1 MSAREDRGDSGTD
14 AIDDV
19 APVTPNDAPPSVRDA
34 RLEELDSVIA
44 LLDVAFERDPFVGW
58 LTRGDARA
66 RRRYVTLVTRRLIAP
81 RGRVFVD
88 HSLRAV
94 ALWMPPGGWNL
105 PLGAQLAMLPTLARV
120 VGPRRL
126 FRVAKV
132 SAAIEEGRPEA
143 HWYLALVG
151 TSPEA
156 RGAGLGSAVVEA
168 GLALARAEGVPA
180 LLETSN
186 SANVRWYER
195 FGFAIRRRLDPPDAP
210 PIWTLS
216 T

>member
-1 MSAREDRGDSGTD
+1 MSIREERQASGTD
-14 AIDDV
+14 ASADV
-19 APVTPNDAPPSVRDA
+19 EPVTFDDTTRAVRDA
-34 RLEELDSVIA
+34 RPEELDAVIA

-58 LTRGDARA
+58 LTRNDARA

-81 RGRVFVD
+81 RGRIFVD
-88 HSLRAV
+88 DSLRAV
-94 ALWMPPGGWNL
+94 ALWMPPGGWSL
-105 PLGAQLAMLPTLARV
+105 PLGTQLAMLPTLARV

-126 FRVAKV
+126 LHVARV

-151 TSPEA
+151 TIPTA
-156 RGAGLGSAVVEA
+156 RGTGLGSAVVEA

-195 FGFAIRRRLDPPDAP
+195 FGFAIRRRLDLPDTPPV
-210 PIWTLS
+210 WTLS

>member
-1 MSAREDRGDSGTD
+1 VSVREERQASGTD
-14 AIDDV
+14 ASADV
-19 APVTPNDAPPSVRDA
+19 EPVTSDDTTRAVRDA
-34 RLEELDSVIA
+34 RPDELDAVIA

-58 LTRGDARA
+58 LTRNDARA

-81 RGRVFVD
+81 RGRIFVD
-88 HSLRAV
+88 DSLRAV

-105 PLGAQLAMLPTLARV
+105 PLGTQLAMLPTLARV
-120 VGPRRL
+120 VGARRL
-126 FRVAKV
+126 FGVAKV

-156 RGAGLGSAVVEA
+156 RGTGLGSAVVEA
-168 GLALARAEGVPA
+168 GLALARADGVPA

-210 PIWTLS
+210 PVWTLS

>member
-1 MSAREDRGDSGTD
+1 VSVREERQASGTD
-14 AIDDV
+14 ASADV
-19 APVTPNDAPPSVRDA
+19 EPVTSDDTTRAVRDA
-34 RLEELDSVIA
+34 RPDELDAVIA
-44 LLDVAFERDPFVGW
+44 LLDVAVERDPFVGW
-58 LTRGDARA
+58 LTRNDARA

-81 RGRVFVD
+81 RGRIFVD
-88 HSLRAV
+88 DSLRAV

-105 PLGAQLAMLPTLARV
+105 PLGTQLAMLPTLARV
-120 VGPRRL
+120 VGARRL
-126 FRVAKV
+126 FGVAKV

-156 RGAGLGSAVVEA
+156 RGTGLGSAVVEA
-168 GLALARAEGVPA
+168 GLALARADGVPA

-210 PIWTLS
+210 PVWTLS

>member
-1 MSAREDRGDSGTD
+1 MSVRESRAESKDGAPCDSPSD
-14 AIDDV
+14 
-19 APVTPNDAPPSVRDA
+19 APVLPNGTVRDA
-34 RLEELDSVIA
+34 RPDELDAVIT

-58 LTRGDARA
+58 LTRNDARA

-81 RGRVFVD
+81 RGRIFVD
-88 HSLRAV
+88 DSLRAV

-105 PLGAQLAMLPTLARV
+105 PLGTQLAMLPTLARV
-120 VGPRRL
+120 VGARRL
-126 FRVAKV
+126 FGVAKV

-151 TSPEA
+151 TSPEV
-156 RGAGLGSAVVEA
+156 RGTGLGSAVVEA
-168 GLALARAEGVPA
+168 GLALARADGVPA

-210 PIWTLS
+210 PVWTLS

>member
-1 MSAREDRGDSGTD
+1 MSAREDRGDSGTV

-168 GLALARAEGVPA
+168 GLALARAEGVSA

>member
-1 MSAREDRGDSGTD
+1 MSVRDERRDPVTGAT
-14 AIDDV
+14 DDV
-19 APVTPNDAPPSVRDA
+19 APMTSNGAHVRDA
-34 RLEELDSVIA
+34 RPDEIDAVIA

-58 LTRGDARA
+58 LTRNDARA

-81 RGRVFVD
+81 RGRIFVD
-88 HSLRAV
+88 DSLRAV

-105 PLGAQLAMLPTLARV
+105 PLGTQLAMLPTLARV
-120 VGPRRL
+120 VGVRRL
-126 FRVAKV
+126 FRIAKV
-132 SAAIEEGRPEA
+132 SAAIEEGRPAA

-151 TSPEA
+151 TSPTA
-156 RGAGLGSAVVEA
+156 RGTGLGSAVVEA
-168 GLALARAEGVPA
+168 GLALARADGVPA

-186 SANVRWYER
+186 AANVRWYER

-210 PIWTLS
+210 RVWTLS

>member
-1 MSAREDRGDSGTD
+1 MSLREARGSSGTV
-14 AIDDV
+14 ASHDV
-19 APVTPNDAPPSVRDA
+19 APVTAEDATRSVRDA
-34 RLEELDSVIA
+34 RPDELDAVIA

-81 RGRVFVD
+81 RGRIFVD
-88 HSLRAV
+88 DALRAV

-105 PLGAQLAMLPTLARV
+105 PLGTQLAMLPTLARV

-126 FRVAKV
+126 LHVARV

-151 TSPEA
+151 ASPAA
-156 RGAGLGSAVVEA
+156 RGTGLGSAVVEA

-210 PIWTLS
+210 PVWTLS